1 MVRLIGTKEDGLQES
16 GQCRRGFQ
24 GRGDGERGFGTA
36 LYEDLPVGA
45 VKIREKFAGTVVM
58 VDAVA
63 EPNSFG
69 IDHKLLPARVFSVA
83 LVVLDNL
90 LQGFSNQE
98 VVPVVLIPDDV
109 VTGAGCLAEVVKQFL
124 LRKAQFLE
132 TRNSVAQDL

>member
-1 MVRLIGTKEDGLQES
+1 
-16 GQCRRGFQ
+16 
-24 GRGDGERGFGTA
+24 
-36 LYEDLPVGA
+36 
-45 VKIREKFAGTVVM
+45 M

-124 LRKAQFLE
+124 LREAQFLE